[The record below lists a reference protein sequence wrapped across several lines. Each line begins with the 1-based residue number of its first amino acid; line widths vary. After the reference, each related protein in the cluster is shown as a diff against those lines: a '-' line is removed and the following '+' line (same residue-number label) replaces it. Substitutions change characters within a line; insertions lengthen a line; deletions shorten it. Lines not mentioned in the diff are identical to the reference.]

1 MGDISDQAFVDREGA
16 LFSGSGA
23 GNHQGSKELHEGH
36 DFTVTAGISAKA
48 LSIRHL
54 YYLHGGLIAL
64 YGSAHSHPR
73 EKPRRDICL

>member
-1 MGDISDQAFVDREGA
+1 MGDLSDHALVDREGA

-36 DFTVTAGISAKA
+36 DFTVTAWISAKA